1 VGRVAGRQA
10 RGGLPVVV
18 LMLVLV
24 LVEVEGVW
32 HVREVDTAVLVL
44 RRSCRLVGRLMD
56 GKAGLQ
62 VIDLLLERPDNL
74 VLVRASRTACMHV
87 NQVQE

>member
-1 VGRVAGRQA
+1 M
-10 RGGLPVVV
+10 VV

-24 LVEVEGVW
+24 EVEG
-32 HVREVDTAVLVL
+32 HVRDTAVLVL

-74 VLVRASRTACMHV
+74 VLERASRTACMRV
-87 NQVQE
+87 KQVQQ

>member
-1 VGRVAGRQA
+1 M
-10 RGGLPVVV
+10 VV
-18 LMLVLV
+18 LMLV

-32 HVREVDTAVLVL
+32 HVREVDTVVLVL

-74 VLVRASRTACMHV
+74 VLVRASRTAWCV
-87 NQVQE
+87 SNKCNSDARSLVGTTYLVST